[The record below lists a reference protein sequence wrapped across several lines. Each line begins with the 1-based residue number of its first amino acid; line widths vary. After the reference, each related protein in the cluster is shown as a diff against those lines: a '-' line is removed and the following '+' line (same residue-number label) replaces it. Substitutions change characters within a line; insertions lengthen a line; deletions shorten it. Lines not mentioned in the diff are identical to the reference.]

1 MNMYTLYAQ
10 YCLFL
15 SRSMF
20 AIDDFER
27 DLGRLEEAAAGLGL
41 SLHRIHDP

>member
-1 MNMYTLYAQ
+1 MNMYVLYARS
-10 YCLFL
+10 CLL
-15 SRSMF
+15 VF

-41 SLHRIHDP
+41 SLPCMQDP